1 MTTYDWTVTIDG
13 VNVSP
18 LVKAGGTIDY
28 GRPTRNTGFSAPVAV
43 FELFTQTTFPN
54 YGGAWPTINLEDD
67 VIIHVTWDGVTQ
79 HRRFTGKVQALDWN
93 PTGLRVTAAGTSVE
107 WQRITADGI
116 ADDISP
122 YADDVSDETET
133 ARVQRLVDDGN
144 ASITIEGVPARRVR
158 AIPAGEIAQP
168 LLDGLLRIADDCD
181 ALLMEDRLGVVHY
194 RTRNFNRPAPWTIP
208 TDIIER
214 DSIDMAYER
223 GTHIN
228 AVRVFYG
235 DPDATTGQQN
245 VVYSNDTAT
254 YGTVSVVGERLA
266 ELYTD
271 IQYSGGATGKA
282 SVYLEKNRL
291 EWVMPDVVLMMSQAT
306 GAEADDVF
314 DLQEN
319 WMVTVGSLPTG
330 CPIASYDGDI
340 IGMTDIMHETD
351 YRVILHLGPRIAD
364 TVTPEAPIFAADS
377 LTGGTKT
384 TYEDGDGFLW
394 EVHTWDTPGDYTATV
409 SSAVTCDVL
418 VVGGGAGGGLRGNS
432 RSGGGGGAG
441 AVLATE
447 LSFTP
452 GTIPVTVGAAG
463 GTGASGGTSKLAEA
477 WCYGGGAGGAAQ
489 AVGVA
494 GGCGGGGGQNNPGPG
509 LAGGAATYGSLD
521 AGVTTN
527 TTLIQ
532 GAAGQTSPGGSSG
545 AGGGVSLVS
554 TITGSSVTYAVA
566 GAGNS
571 SGGTNPGASGATP
584 GSGGQGASATSGST
598 PGTGAAGIVVARY
611 RIG

>member
-13 VNVSP
+13 VNVSA

-54 YGGAWPTINLEDD
+54 YGGSWPTVNLEDD

-79 HRRFTGKVQALDWN
+79 NRRFTGKVQALDWN

-116 ADDISP
+116 EDDISP
-122 YADDVSDETET
+122 YADDISDETET
-133 ARVQRLVDDGN
+133 ARVQRLVDDAGV
-144 ASITIEGVPARRVR
+144 SITIEGVPARRVR

-194 RTRNFNRPAPWTIP
+194 RTRNFDRPAPYTIP

-214 DSIDMAYER
+214 DSIDLAYER

-235 DPDATTGQQN
+235 EPDPVTGQQN
-245 VVYSNDTAT
+245 AVYSNDTAT
-254 YGTVSVVGERLA
+254 YGTIVTVGERLA

-271 IQYSGGATGKA
+271 IQYQGGAAGKA

-291 EWVMPDVVLMMSQAT
+291 EWVVPDVVLMMSQAT
-306 GAEADDVF
+306 GAEADDIF

-330 CPIASYDGDI
+330 CPISSYAGDI
-340 IGMTDIMHETD
+340 LGITDVMHETD

-364 TVTPEAPIFAADS
+364 TGGVPEEPIFDADS
-377 LTGGTKT
+377 ITGGTT
-384 TYEDGDGFLW
+384 STYEDEFGFLW
-394 EVHTWDTPGDYTATV
+394 QLHVWDSPGSYTITCN
-409 SSAVTCDVL
+409 SAVTGEAL
-418 VVGGGAGGGLRGNS
+418 VIGGGGGGGNGNQFRG
-432 RSGGGGGAG
+432 GGGGGAG
-441 AVLATE
+441 AVLPRDIS
-447 LSFTP
+447 LTP
-452 GTIPVTVGAAG
+452 GSVNVTVGAG
-463 GTGASGGTSKLAEA
+463 GAPATSGGTSKLAGA
-477 WCYGGGAGGAAQ
+477 WAYGGGAGGNAQ
-489 AVGVA
+489 ASGA
-494 GGCGGGGGQNNPGPG
+494 NGGCGGGAGQN
-509 LAGGAATYGSLD
+509 GAAVGVATYGSLD
-521 AGVTTN
+521 GGATTN
-527 TTLIQ
+527 TTVVL
-532 GAAGQTSPGGSSG
+532 GANGYFGVGRGGF
-545 AGGGVSLVS
+545 GGGLSYVS
-554 TITGSSVTYAVA
+554 TITNASVTYSVG
-566 GAGNS
+566 GAQSPGGG
-571 SGGTNPGASGATP
+571 SGTGPNGATP
-584 GSGGQGASATSGST
+584 GSGGGGGGTSSSSGGS
-598 PGTGAAGIVVARY
+598 GAAGIVVYRY